1 MTEKINADIEFEH
14 SDANVRALGWILVV
28 IVIAGVGLH
37 FGLNALYGVFA
48 INASA
53 SGRETEVRGRQ
64 RPMSGAPQLLV
75 IPEADIDQVR
85 TMENQKLG
93 TYGWVDKEK
102 GIVHIPIDQAM
113 KMIAE
118 RGAVEA
124 KPAVQPVQKTK

>member
-1 MTEKINADIEFEH
+1 MTEKINADIKFEH

-48 INASA
+48 VNASA

-64 RPMSGAPQLLV
+64 RPMSAAPQLLV

-85 TMENQKLG
+85 TTENQKLG

-118 RGAVEA
+118 RGTAET
-124 KPAVQPVQKTK
+124 KPAGQPVQKTK